1 MPDSVP
7 SDHDSVATHRAKME
21 RSGGTR
27 RPCLRLPDGVN
38 VEAGDLIRLV
48 LDGSTRHARVEA
60 DTTGRLVRGAFD
72 NRRLARSGREGENR
86 LVEWAE
92 RHDRGPGTAVELD
105 EVEAGFLY
113 GLRTPG
119 KRTVYEVTESPDD
132 SLASIAE
139 SLSAPDTDSDGTDR
153 A

>member
-7 SDHDSVATHRAKME
+7 SDHDSVVTRRAKME

-27 RPCLRLPDGVN
+27 RPCLRLPDGVDA
-38 VEAGDLIRLV
+38 ESGDLIRLV
-48 LDGSTRHARVEA
+48 LDGSTRHARVEEDA
-60 DTTGRLVRGAFD
+60 TGRLVRGAFD

-113 GLRTPG
+113 GLRVPG
-119 KRTVYEVTESPDD
+119 ERAVYEVTERPDD

-139 SLSAPDTDSDGTDR
+139 SLSDPDSDGTDR

>member
-7 SDHDSVATHRAKME
+7 SDHDSVATRRAKMA

-27 RPCLRLPDGVN
+27 RPCLRLSDDVD

-48 LDGSTRHARVEA
+48 LDGATRHARVESDA
-60 DTTGRLVRGAFD
+60 TGRLVRGAFD
-72 NRRLARSGREGENR
+72 NRRLARSGGEGANR
-86 LVEWAE
+86 LVEWAD
-92 RHDRGPGTAVELD
+92 RHNRGPGSAVELD

-113 GLRTPG
+113 GLRVPG
-119 KRTVYEVTESPDD
+119 ERAVYEVTEKPDD

-139 SLSAPDTDSDGTDR
+139 RLADPDSTDR
-153 A
+153 GE

>member
-7 SDHDSVATHRAKME
+7 SDHDSVVTRRAKMV

-27 RPCLRLPDGVN
+27 RPCLRLPDDVDVAG
-38 VEAGDLIRLV
+38 GDLIRLV

-60 DTTGRLVRGAFD
+60 DATGRLVRGAFD
-72 NRRLARSGREGENR
+72 NRRLARSGGDGTNR
-86 LVEWAE
+86 LVEWADA
-92 RHDRGPGTAVELD
+92 HDRGPGSAVELD

-113 GLRTPG
+113 GLRVPG
-119 KRTVYEVTESPDD
+119 ERAVYEATESPDD

-139 SLSAPDTDSDGTDR
+139 SLSDPDADSSGG
-153 A
+153 